1 MNACLESLHPKR
13 SGSRRGDTVDIFE
26 TGVMFRR
33 VFVIWPVSGFSLQS
47 SDYSRLET
55 FSSCL
60 PWDHDF
66 ETFIDIFYTWC
77 SPFVCLSLLGSVNNL
92 VSLAESNI
100 CDYLPVLKAI
110 P

>member
-92 VSLAESNI
+92 VS
-100 CDYLPVLKAI
+100 
-110 P
+110 